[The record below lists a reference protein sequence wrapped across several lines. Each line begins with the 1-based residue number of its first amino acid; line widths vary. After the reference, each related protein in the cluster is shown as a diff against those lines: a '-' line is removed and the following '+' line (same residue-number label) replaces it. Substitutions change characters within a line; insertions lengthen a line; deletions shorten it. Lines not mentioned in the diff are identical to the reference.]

1 MAGPRSG
8 SGRTRKSTP
17 ASRRNN
23 SQSHTTHKRARPT
36 LDLAASVDEHI
47 DSDEEEHFEDRL
59 EGREPSLEDEQSE
72 EEENVEAKRVRMAR
86 EYLERM
92 DQHSDSDDTSDD
104 GDNDN
109 DSDQDDVQDDRV
121 ARKLQRVRLKREGT
135 FERVVADKLATRLSA
150 LQPPSYDTTTA
161 VVSVAVGTT
170 ATVAVITTPRQ
181 QAQAWIAAGHQRL
194 LRGHDLTPT
203 CVALQSDG
211 ATAISGSK
219 DHSVILWDIETASRK
234 THLCPVWKKE
244 TADSSKP
251 RTVGEVLSVACSDD
265 GRYAAVGSRDAT
277 VRVFDIRSRSQ
288 ALVQTFTGHKGAVT
302 SLAFRT
308 NSLQLF
314 SGSDDRCIR
323 HYNLSEMLYIETLYG
338 HQFGVTDLDCHRDE
352 RPVSVGKDRTAR
364 AWKLAEDTHLIFRGG
379 SKLPSASSVTV
390 VKDDWFV
397 TGHEDGHLAMW
408 KTDKKKA
415 VAQIAN
421 AHGDDTEIVAVQA
434 LPGSDLVASGSYD
447 GYVRFWKASTGRT
460 LAERGLQAVGEIPLF
475 GYVNDIAFGPKARFC
490 VAAVGQEHRLGR
502 WNRVAQAK
510 NRLAIVQLQA
520 NDTASDDD
528 DIIVEDIDGPPQTDT
543 ASSADDDATSE
554 DDSQ

>member
-8 SGRTRKSTP
+8 SGRTRKSTL

-23 SQSHTTHKRARPT
+23 SQPHTTHKRARPT
-36 LDLAASVDEHI
+36 LNLAASVDEHI

-92 DQHSDSDDTSDD
+92 DQQSDSDDTSDD
-104 GDNDN
+104 DDNDN

-121 ARKLQRVRLKREGT
+121 ARKLQRVRLKRE
-135 FERVVADKLATRLSA
+135 VAA
-150 LQPPSYDTTTA
+150 
-161 VVSVAVGTT
+161 
-170 ATVAVITTPRQ
+170 ITTPRQ

-277 VRVFDIRSRSQ
+277 VRVFDIRCRSQ

-510 NRLAIVQLQA
+510 NRLAI
-520 NDTASDDD
+520 
-528 DIIVEDIDGPPQTDT
+528 
-543 ASSADDDATSE
+543 
-554 DDSQ
+554 